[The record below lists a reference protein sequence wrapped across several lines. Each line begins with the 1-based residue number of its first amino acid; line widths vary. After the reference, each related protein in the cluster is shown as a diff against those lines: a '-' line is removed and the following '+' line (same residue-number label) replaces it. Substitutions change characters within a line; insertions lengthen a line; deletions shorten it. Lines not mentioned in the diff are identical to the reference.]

1 MRKWKQALALVLAL
15 VMTLSL
21 VALPSFA
28 EGEGDGGGTAATQ
41 PVWPAEGS
49 IKLDKDAKAVE
60 GQKNLWEVT
69 LGIQGKNYK
78 TTSDVVLVIDNS
90 NSMYYANGVDSSNGY
105 ESASKAP
112 RMKNTIAAAKAFADK
127 LLTENS
133 TTRIALVVY
142 GTNVHWSTDFYDA
155 AHKSDLTKKLGEI
168 SQDSDNGGTN
178 QQAGIHKAQE
188 LLAASTGKQKN
199 IVILSDGEATFCY
212 EVTAVNQS
220 APLEFDYELL
230 KESNCG
236 IGSHN
241 TPTVQ
246 LNATEPKGDTALTI
260 KSCNYNTVIGQ
271 GNKFAL
277 KDQSYSLSVNGY
289 FNHPQVTGSFKCS
302 HFMATEQTWNYTIDA
317 NNSNGQNNSTV
328 HFTGYE
334 TKDTTFSTR
343 VSSLDVT
350 NSGQSTIWE
359 ANTAKTAGTTIFSVA
374 LQAGTNGE
382 NTLKSC
388 ATDAAKGYFAIGQ
401 NDNVEQKLTS
411 AFEAIAGSIAIA
423 ASNGSVADTM
433 GENVQ
438 LSFSGTAPVITTDKA
453 VYDAGEA
460 DVYISQGS
468 ATYDAVA
475 RRINWTV
482 GNVREGDNP
491 IMKYKVT
498 VKEGYNPSTNEVLD
512 ANKEATF
519 SYKNY
524 LGEDTV
530 GTFPVP
536 QVTVGGGNILVH
548 YYLVNDQGKPI
559 NENGAVVE
567 SPALAEQVKPAAYHE
582 VDGSTG
588 LSYNI
593 PYTVSHDNVANYN
606 YFGSYILNNGDL
618 IKGDFVEVTLT
629 AANSNQHVWFAYTQ
643 TFNVVH
649 VRMDENGAAKT
660 VQTDTYTVSA
670 SFNLTDKVNK
680 DKDGNAVTEGTF
692 LYGGAFQDAAC
703 TTAYPFAEGET
714 GLSFAPK
721 AGQTYYI
728 WEVPSAYLVPKTL
741 DCWEHNTEGQL
752 DVIGYYML
760 SVIDREVYKE
770 VGFYV
775 NDVRTP
781 ANQRTYKAID
791 EDRGTTVVNLPEGQ
805 SVAFEGI
812 TINLKQEGQSDSYTP
827 SDLVPADKYGYMLC
841 YGLDKNTYW
850 SEAGKAVSYYPYWVT
865 LDGVEVTNNVTR
877 VGTYQ
882 GVGHDRIQTANESR
896 TAGCTVPAAAETQ
909 LLTMAFYCAD
919 GTPITADVPT
929 VEDVT
934 VTVVDG
940 AKTYELTVPVGTS
953 ARDQISYQAPV
964 GKVFAGWFTDE
975 ACTTP
980 ANLDSITQ
988 DTTIYAKYVSDSY
1001 LDLHYARNGLF
1012 RLRGVTLISAV
1023 DNPANYQESGII
1035 VDGEKLPVAYAA
1047 RYRLFYTASG
1057 LFGAARNAKLM
1068 IAHQSLSGSGT
1079 LEVTPY
1085 WVTKDGT
1092 TVLGENHTLHYNTR
1106 TIWE

>member
-1 MRKWKQALALVLAL
+1 MKKWKQALALVLAL
-15 VMTLSL
+15 VMALSL

-28 EGEGDGGGTAATQ
+28 EGEETGGGTETTQ

-60 GQKNLWEVT
+60 GHENLWEVT

-78 TTSDVVLVIDNS
+78 TTSDVVLVIDCS
-90 NSMYYANGVDSSNGY
+90 GSMKEG
-105 ESASKAP
+105 SKLT
-112 RMKNTIAAAKAFADK
+112 NTRKAAKAFGDK

-133 TTRIALVVY
+133 STRIAIVTFIDEATAHNN
-142 GTNVHWSTDFYDA
+142 GHFYTASELSAFETAVDEA
-155 AHKSDLTKKLGEI
+155 TYA
-168 SQDSDNGGTN
+168 NGGTN

-188 LLAASTGKQKN
+188 LLAASTGRQKN
-199 IVILSDGEATFCY
+199 IVILSDGEATY
-212 EVTAVNQS
+212 SHRITGKVTCTN
-220 APLEFDYELL
+220 DIY
-230 KESNCG
+230 
-236 IGSHN
+236 IGSN
-241 TPTVQ
+241 IIGTKYY
-246 LNATEPKGDTALTI
+246 ATSDIDWATAQIQCDYSSNRIDGSGGDFYFEKNRNLTI
-260 KSCNYNTVIGQ
+260 SGCGKKG
-271 GNKFAL
+271 G
-277 KDQSYSLSVNGY
+277 DSYITHGI
-289 FNHPQVTGSFKCS
+289 P
-302 HFMATEQTWNYTIDA
+302 
-317 NNSNGQNNSTV
+317 
-328 HFTGYE
+328 
-334 TKDTTFSTR
+334 
-343 VSSLDVT
+343 
-350 NSGQSTIWE
+350 TIWE
-359 ANTAKTAGTTIFSVA
+359 ANQAKAAGTTIFSVA

-388 ATDAAKGYFAIGQ
+388 ATDPAKGYFAIAN
-401 NDNVEQKLTS
+401 NDDVETKLNA
-411 AFEAIAGSIAIA
+411 AFTAIAGSIAIA
-423 ASNGSVADTM
+423 AKAGTVADTM
-433 GENVQ
+433 GDEVQ
-438 LSFSGTAPVITTDKA
+438 LSFSDAAPVITNDKA
-453 VYDAGEA
+453 VYDAGNA

-468 ATYDAVA
+468 ATYDADA

-498 VKEGYNPSTNEVLD
+498 VKEGSNPSTGEVLD
-512 ANKEATF
+512 ANESATF

-548 YYLVNDQGKPI
+548 YYLVNDQGQPI

-567 SPALAEQVKPAAYHE
+567 SPALAKQVKTAAYHE
-582 VDGSTG
+582 ENGSTG

-593 PYTVSHDNVANYN
+593 PYMVSHDNVANYN
-606 YFGSYILNNGDL
+606 YFGSYILNDSNL
-618 IKGDFVEVTLT
+618 TKGDSVDVTLT
-629 AANSNQHVWFAYTQ
+629 AANSNQHVWFAYYQ

-721 AGQTYYI
+721 AGETYYI
-728 WEVPSAYLVPKTL
+728 WEVPSAYLVPKAL
-741 DCWEHNTEGQL
+741 VGWEHNQENKL
-752 DVIGYYML
+752 DVIAFYMMAG
-760 SVIDREVYKE
+760 IDREYYAG
-770 VGFYV
+770 VGFTV
-775 NDVRTP
+775 NDVDKLSSQNTL
-781 ANQRTYKAID
+781 ID
-791 EDRGTTVVNLPEGQ
+791 YSTGNTKVVNLTLGQ
-805 SVAFEGI
+805 SAGFQSVE
-812 TINLKQEGQSDSYTP
+812 LKRKDGNTQTYTVTNV
-827 SDLVPADKYGYMLC
+827 VPGYNKGFIAC
-841 YGLDKNTYW
+841 YGLAQAVWKNTNVTTTYT
-850 SEAGKAVSYYPYWVT
+850 PYWIT
-865 LDGVEVTNNVTR
+865 LDGVKVTSGVTR
-877 VGTYQ
+877 TATYQ
-882 GVGHDRIQTANESR
+882 GVGYQRLTTVDAGDAGKPVYAKNTQTATRLMTFASY
-896 TAGCTVPAAAETQ
+896 
-909 LLTMAFYCAD
+909 LAD
-919 GTPITADVPT
+919 STPIAQETPT
-929 VEDVT
+929 VENVT
-934 VTVVDG
+934 VTVRDSN
-940 AKTYELTVPVGTS
+940 KTTQVEIPCGTS
-953 ARDQISYQAPV
+953 ARDQISYQAPA

-1023 DNPANYQESGII
+1023 DDPANYQESGII
-1035 VDGEKLPVAYAA
+1035 VDGVKVPVAYAN

-1057 LFGAARNAKLM
+1057 LFGAARNARLM
-1068 IAHQSLSGSGT
+1068 ITQQSLSGSGT

-1106 TIWE
+1106 TIWK

>member
-1 MRKWKQALALVLAL
+1 MKKWKQALALVLAL
-15 VMTLSL
+15 VMALSL

-28 EGEGDGGGTAATQ
+28 EGEETGGGTETTQ

-60 GQKNLWEVT
+60 GHENLWEVT

-78 TTSDVVLVIDNS
+78 TTSDVVLVIDCS
-90 NSMYYANGVDSSNGY
+90 GSMKEG
-105 ESASKAP
+105 SKLT
-112 RMKNTIAAAKAFADK
+112 NTRKAAKAFGDK

-133 TTRIALVVY
+133 STRIAIVTFIDEATAHNN
-142 GTNVHWSTDFYDA
+142 GHFYTASELSAFETAVDEA
-155 AHKSDLTKKLGEI
+155 TYA
-168 SQDSDNGGTN
+168 NGGTN

-188 LLAASTGKQKN
+188 LLAASTGRQKN
-199 IVILSDGEATFCY
+199 IVILSDGEATY
-212 EVTAVNQS
+212 SHRITGKVTCTN
-220 APLEFDYELL
+220 DIY
-230 KESNCG
+230 
-236 IGSHN
+236 IGSN
-241 TPTVQ
+241 IIGTKYY
-246 LNATEPKGDTALTI
+246 ATSDIDWATAQIQCDYSSNRIDGSGGDFYFEKNRNLTI
-260 KSCNYNTVIGQ
+260 SGCGKKG
-271 GNKFAL
+271 G
-277 KDQSYSLSVNGY
+277 DSYITHGI
-289 FNHPQVTGSFKCS
+289 P
-302 HFMATEQTWNYTIDA
+302 
-317 NNSNGQNNSTV
+317 
-328 HFTGYE
+328 
-334 TKDTTFSTR
+334 
-343 VSSLDVT
+343 
-350 NSGQSTIWE
+350 TIWE
-359 ANTAKTAGTTIFSVA
+359 ANQAKAAGTTIFSVA

-388 ATDAAKGYFAIGQ
+388 ATDPAKGYFAIGQ
-401 NDNVEQKLTS
+401 NDDVEQKLTA

-433 GENVQ
+433 GDKVQ
-438 LSFSGTAPVITTDKA
+438 LSFSGAAPVITNDKA
-453 VYDAGEA
+453 VYDAGNA
-460 DVYISQGS
+460 DVYVSQGS
-468 ATYDAVA
+468 ATYDTTN

-498 VKEGYNPSTNEVLD
+498 VKEGSNPSTGEVLD
-512 ANKEATF
+512 ANESATF

-548 YYLVNDQGKPI
+548 YYLVNDQGQPI

-567 SPALAEQVKPAAYHE
+567 SPALAKQVKPAAYHE
-582 VDGSTG
+582 EKGSTG

-593 PYTVSHDNVANYN
+593 PYTVFHDNVANYN
-606 YFGSYILNNGDL
+606 YFGSYILNDSNL
-618 IKGDFVEVTLT
+618 TKGDSVDVTLT
-629 AANSNQHVWFAYTQ
+629 AANSNQHVWFAYYQ

-692 LYGGAFQDAAC
+692 LYGGAFSDPAC

-714 GLSFAPK
+714 GLSFAPQ
-721 AGQTYYI
+721 AGKTYYI
-728 WEVPSAYLVPKTL
+728 WEVPSAYLVPKAL
-741 DCWEHNTEGQL
+741 VGWEHNQENKL
-752 DVIGYYML
+752 DVIAFYMMAG
-760 SVIDREVYKE
+760 IDREYYAG
-770 VGFYV
+770 VGFTV
-775 NDVRTP
+775 NDVDKLSSQNTL
-781 ANQRTYKAID
+781 ID
-791 EDRGTTVVNLPEGQ
+791 YSTGNTKVVNLTLGQ
-805 SVAFEGI
+805 SAGFQSVE
-812 TINLKQEGQSDSYTP
+812 LKRKDGNTQTYTVTNV
-827 SDLVPADKYGYMLC
+827 VPGYNKGFIAC
-841 YGLDKNTYW
+841 YGLAQAVWKNTNVTTTYT
-850 SEAGKAVSYYPYWVT
+850 PYWIT
-865 LDGVEVTNNVTR
+865 LDGVKVTSGMTR
-877 VGTYQ
+877 TATYQ
-882 GVGHDRIQTANESR
+882 GVGYQKLKTEDTGDAGNPVYAKNTQTATRLMTFASY
-896 TAGCTVPAAAETQ
+896 
-909 LLTMAFYCAD
+909 LAD
-919 GTPITADVPT
+919 STPIAQETPT
-929 VEDVT
+929 VENVT
-934 VTVVDG
+934 VTVRDSN
-940 AKTYELTVPVGTS
+940 KTTQVEIPCGTS
-953 ARDQISYQAPV
+953 ARDQISYQAPA

-1001 LDLHYARNGLF
+1001 LDLHYVRNGLF

-1023 DNPANYQESGII
+1023 DDPANYQESGII
-1035 VDGEKLPVAYAA
+1035 VDGVKVPVAYAN

-1057 LFGAARNAKLM
+1057 LFGAARNARLM
-1068 IAHQSLSGSGT
+1068 ITQQSLSGSGT

-1106 TIWE
+1106 TIWK

>member
-1 MRKWKQALALVLAL
+1 MKKWKQALALVLAL
-15 VMTLSL
+15 VMALSL

-28 EGEGDGGGTAATQ
+28 EGEETGGGTAATQ

-60 GQKNLWEVT
+60 GSNNLWEVT

-78 TTSDVVLVIDNS
+78 TTSDVVLVIDCS
-90 NSMYYANGVDSSNGY
+90 GSMEGT
-105 ESASKAP
+105 KLT
-112 RMKNTIAAAKAFADK
+112 NTRAAAKAFGEK
-127 LLTENS
+127 LLTEGS
-133 TTRIALVVY
+133 TTRIAIVTY
-142 GTNVHWSTDFYDA
+142 ADTAAKYNDGRFYTASELNAFENAIDVA
-155 AHKSDLTKKLGEI
+155 TYA
-168 SQDSDNGGTN
+168 NGGTN
-178 QQAGIHKAQE
+178 QQAGIHAAQE
-188 LLAASTGKQKN
+188 LLASDSSTGRQKN
-199 IVILSDGEATFCY
+199 IVILSDGAATYSHPFI
-212 EVTAVNQS
+212 VPRNGS
-220 APLEFDYELL
+220 APTTPAPDYT
-230 KESNCG
+230 KK
-236 IGSHN
+236 IGSG
-241 TPTVQ
+241 
-246 LNATEPKGDTALTI
+246 GDFE
-260 KSCNYNTVIGQ
+260 IGYYGGFLGLEWYDQ
-271 GNKFAL
+271 GNAGHYSGS
-277 KDQSYSLSVNGY
+277 SYNDKGSYTYNADGTFTFKSNVN
-289 FNHPQVTGSFKCS
+289 T
-302 HFMATEQTWNYTIDA
+302 
-317 NNSNGQNNSTV
+317 NNGV
-328 HFTGYE
+328 A
-334 TKDTTFSTR
+334 
-343 VSSLDVT
+343 
-350 NSGQSTIWE
+350 TIWE
-359 ANTAKTAGTTIFSVA
+359 ANQAKAAGTTIFSVA

-388 ATDAAKGYFAIGQ
+388 ATDAAKGYFAIAQ
-401 NDNVEQKLTS
+401 NDNVEQKLTA

-433 GENVQ
+433 GEKVQ
-438 LSFSGTAPVITTDKA
+438 LSFSGAAPVITNDKA
-453 VYDAGEA
+453 VYDAGNA

-468 ATYDAVA
+468 ATYDANA
-475 RRINWTV
+475 RRINWNV

-498 VKEGYNPSTNEVLD
+498 VKEGSNPSTGEVLD
-512 ANKEATF
+512 ANESATF

-548 YYLVNDQGKPI
+548 YYLVNDQGQPI

-567 SPALAEQVKPAAYHE
+567 SPALAKQVKTAAYHE
-582 VDGSTG
+582 ENGSTG

-606 YFGSYILNNGDL
+606 YFGSYILNDSNL
-618 IKGDFVEVTLT
+618 TKGDSVDVTLT
-629 AANSNQHVWFAYTQ
+629 AANSNQHVWFAYYQ

-728 WEVPSAYLVPKTL
+728 WEVPNAYLIPKAL
-741 DCWEHNTEGQL
+741 VGWEHNQDNKL
-752 DVIGYYML
+752 DVIAFYMMAG
-760 SVIDREVYKE
+760 IDREYYAG
-770 VGFYV
+770 VGFTV
-775 NDVRTP
+775 NGKDNLS
-781 ANQRTYKAID
+781 NQNTLID
-791 EDRGTTVVNLPEGQ
+791 YSTGDNQGKTKVVSLPQGQ
-805 SVAFEGI
+805 SSGFQSVE
-812 TINLKQEGQSDSYTP
+812 LKRKDGNTQTYTVTNV
-827 SDLVPADKYGYMLC
+827 VPGYDKGFIAC
-841 YGLDKNTYW
+841 YGLAQANWKNTDVTTTYT
-850 SEAGKAVSYYPYWVT
+850 PYWIT
-865 LDGVEVTNNVTR
+865 LDGVKVTSGVTR
-877 VGTYQ
+877 TATYQ
-882 GVGHDRIQTANESR
+882 GVGYQRLATNNTGDASNPVYAKNTQTATRLMTFASY
-896 TAGCTVPAAAETQ
+896 
-909 LLTMAFYCAD
+909 LAD
-919 GTPITADVPT
+919 STPIAQETPT
-929 VEDVT
+929 VENVT
-934 VTVVDG
+934 VTVRDSN
-940 AKTYELTVPVGTS
+940 KTTQVEIPCGTS

-975 ACTTP
+975 AYTTP
-980 ANLDSITQ
+980 ANLDSITE

-1001 LDLHYARNGLF
+1001 LDLHYVRNGLF

-1023 DNPANYQESGII
+1023 DDPANYQESGII
-1035 VDGEKLPVAYAA
+1035 VDGVKVPVAYAN

-1068 IAHQSLSGSGT
+1068 ITQQSLSGSGT

-1106 TIWE
+1106 TIWK